1 MLHLSGP
8 FQSQN
13 GLILTS
19 LPLTDIVAPSTFQS
33 QNGLILTLL
42 YIIFNQFIL
51 IISIPKWSDFN
62 ALPLSRSAQHI
73 LFQSQNGLILTQVL
87 NRATN
92 GRNIFQS
99 QNGLIL
105 TRARMMCLFASL
117 DFNPK
122 MV

>member
-1 MLHLSGP
+1 MLS

-13 GLILTS
+13 GLILTR
-19 LPLTDIVAPSTFQS
+19 LTSSHAAPIWSIS
-33 QNGLILTLL
+33 IPKWSD
-42 YIIFNQFIL
+42 FNVTATHRYCSPFN
-51 IISIPKWSDFN
+51 ISIPKWSDFN